1 MRRSFS
7 FWYTSL
13 AGVFLLLQGTSTL
26 AARLIPAIDQSF
38 PALLATT
45 QMVPS
50 HSLLHIFTALLAF
63 GALYS
68 GKSLTRLFALCFG
81 LFYLGLGVFGM
92 ASGLRLGLGLQA
104 FDHPFHMLLGAL
116 GLAAYWK
123 SPA

>member
-1 MRRSFS
+1 MKRSFS

-26 AARLIPAIDQSF
+26 AARLLPSIDQSF
-38 PALLATT
+38 PVLLATT

-50 HSLLHIFTALLAF
+50 HSLLHILTALLAF
-63 GALYS
+63 AGLYA
-68 GKSLTRLFALCFG
+68 GKSMTRLFSLCFG

-116 GLAAYWK
+116 GLAAFWK
-123 SPA
+123 SPS